1 MQRPGLVY
9 HARQKRFYLYYDQGG
24 ITTGRNVSTYPDC
37 QAAEIQNWCAASGF
51 TVHVA
56 TSSDGIN
63 YLDIGSGLALNGTFG
78 SAPGVKIINGH
89 FVMFTDTDS
98 QSLSMAVSADGLQ
111 FMLVQTSTNTSNG
124 GRFKERTKELV
135 TNITPI
141 TRGNALLG
149 ILAGSFGQGVMQP
162 NGTFKCPGYQSGDFC
177 IDQGYLNALFLQKKV
192 EFVFSSPLGGNISLS
207 LAVAYDE
214 DRLLLLPPPG
224 GWQGVGYGT
233 LTMARRCSTAIRT
246 SCLCAVTTTRYN
258 WTDNRAC
265 ETSEPVY
272 PDGANLQLSMSSNL
286 FNNDVWH

>member
-1 MQRPGLVY
+1 MRRVDRGCFGAV
-9 HARQKRFYLYYDQGG
+9 
-24 ITTGRNVSTYPDC
+24 
-37 QAAEIQNWCAASGF
+37 
-51 TVHVA
+51 
-56 TSSDGIN
+56 
-63 YLDIGSGLALNGTFG
+63 GSGLALNGTFG

-233 LTMARRCSTAIRT
+233 LTIYDTDG
-246 SCLCAVTTTRYN
+246 TTVLYRDPN
-258 WTDNRAC
+258 FL
-265 ETSEPVY
+265 PVCGNY
-272 PDGANLQLSMSSNL
+272 YTLQLDGQPRM
-286 FNNDVWH
+286 